1 MSQPGP
7 PNPYAPPT
15 QQQGWGPPPGY
26 PYPQQPPQQQNSSR
40 AQTALLM
47 AALSFV
53 TCGPILGV
61 PAMILAKREMG
72 AIERGESNPANLST
86 AKSAYWIGVVSV
98 VYFLLIL
105 ISTSVYMY
113 MAFQKG
119 MRR

>member
-15 QQQGWGPPPGY
+15 QQQGWGPPAGY
-26 PYPQQPPQQQNSSR
+26 PYPQQAPRPQQSNR

-47 AALSFV
+47 AAVSFV
-53 TCGPILGV
+53 TCGPLLGI
-61 PAMILAKREMG
+61 PAMILAKREMS
-72 AIERGESNPANLST
+72 AIERGEANPANLGT

-105 ISTSVYMY
+105 ISTSIYMY
-113 MAFQKG
+113 VAFQRG
-119 MRR
+119 MQR

>member
-1 MSQPGP
+1 MNQPGQ

-15 QQQGWGPPPGY
+15 QQQGWGPPAGY
-26 PYPQQPPQQQNSSR
+26 PYPQQPPPQQNSSR

-53 TCGPILGV
+53 TCGPILGI

-72 AIERGESNPANLST
+72 AIERGESSPTNLSN

-98 VYFLLIL
+98 VYFFLIL
-105 ISTSVYMY
+105 ISTSIYMY
-113 MAFQKG
+113 VSVSKNL
-119 MRR
+119 RR